1 MDSDALATVAFA
13 LGTAGNLAK
22 GVPQFV
28 RTTVHGH
35 VSGLSAGAVWLAVI
49 ANTLW
54 AAFGAAISDFR
65 FLALSLLGLLLT
77 SATALRFWAHTGWRR
92 NASLGAG
99 ALTAGIVFV
108 ALALIRQD
116 QALAAIG
123 VAIGLL
129 ISLPQLVYLVR
140 IRNTNQDVSGVS
152 VLEFLVVTAAQVGWT
167 SYWLLSHQWL
177 VAAGAAWGGAARAI
191 TLALLLRQAERSRTA
206 TQA

>member
-1 MDSDALATVAFA
+1 MESEALATFAFA

-28 RTTVHGH
+28 RTAVRGR
-35 VSGLSAGAVWLAVI
+35 VNGLSAGAVWLAVI

-65 FLALSLLGLLLT
+65 FLALSLFGLMLT
-77 SATALRFWAHTGWRR
+77 SATALRFSARTGWKR

-99 ALTAGIVFV
+99 AVTAGLAFV
-108 ALALIRQD
+108 ALALIGQD
-116 QALAAIG
+116 QVLAAIG

-140 IRNTNQDVSGVS
+140 IRHTDQDVSGVS
-152 VLEFLVVTAAQVGWT
+152 VLEFLVVITAQVGWT
-167 SYWLLSHQWL
+167 SYWILSHQWL
-177 VAAGAAWGGAARAI
+177 VAAGAAWGGIARVI

-206 TQA
+206 THD